1 MIQGLKAIR
10 KIQSVDG
17 HSLGLIEIP
26 LEMENVETADS
37 ILMPQEA
44 VERGYD
50 LSTAKTQSGE
60 PLFTS
65 DEIQRLYL
73 RLIRGVKSIEN
84 GYILADIPNAQ
95 SRQEAYLAQQHGMK
109 QAVTQL
115 EQIRIPVLNEV
126 NRENKGVEAV
136 KLSQEVGQS
145 IVSLPTTKGDKEK
158 AVYVA
163 PLAENQPK
171 NYVLTAELGKDDL
184 AVEINQALQGKYK
197 FKLFQE
203 KLYLFDD
210 KLRYYRKLSQN
221 RLDYLVN
228 AEFGEIIKKTG
239 NPGIYRTVQSFLTK
253 EASLV
258 VPESYAIPDEYFIFR
273 DMIVNT
279 LTWKTWPNDGSIFI
293 TNALQAKYN
302 PSALCP
308 NFDDFVANVAGR
320 DNALT
325 ALIWETLGYLFSHDV
340 SAKTFFVF
348 FGVKDTGKS
357 LLAKVIEYIVGCE
370 ATTHLSLND
379 FGGRFDV
386 AELCGAHLNICADLP
401 ATPISTDS
409 VGKIKA
415 FTGNDGIRSDVKNK
429 EAISFMPT
437 AHLLFATNNPL
448 TLAVKDVAFEERM
461 VQIPFNNP
469 VPKHRQKAH
478 LFEEL
483 IEEADGICA
492 KALKAY
498 VDLRS
503 RAYRFSSL
511 SYGRVKGVLD
521 TNAIFKDLIAEY
533 YEITERPE
541 DMVPIP
547 KVYELFADF
556 CVKNQIG
563 LNLSI
568 AQFSAQ
574 LRAFLGDSCGHAKRR
589 CDGFKNPVNMVTGL
603 RLKLNEGR
611 G

>member
-1 MIQGLKAIR
+1 MKAGISAIR
-10 KIQSVDG
+10 RIASSDG
-17 HSLGLIEIP
+17 KVEGTIMIP
-26 LEMENVETADS
+26 VEMEALEPIDKVLLPE
-37 ILMPQEA
+37 EA
-44 VERGYD
+44 VRKGYD
-50 LSTAKTQSGE
+50 LYTAKTASGE
-60 PLFTS
+60 RIFADREVLKLTS
-65 DEIQRLYL
+65 ALAQGMPKFEKGH
-73 RLIRGVKSIEN
+73 LILEV
-84 GYILADIPNAQ
+84 PNRE
-95 SRQEAYLAQQHGMK
+95 SRQEAYIAEKNGMK
-109 QAVTQL
+109 PAITQFM
-115 EQIRIPVLNEV
+115 QICVPLTEAEEKENSSVEPNILAK
-126 NRENKGVEAV
+126 RESA
-136 KLSQEVGQS
+136 L
-145 IVSLPTTKGDKEK
+145 VSLPQTRDNAK

-163 PLAENQPK
+163 PPENQPK
-171 NYVLTAELGKDDL
+171 NYIINAEQDKEDL
-184 AVEINQALQGKYK
+184 AVKINQALLGRYK

-203 KLYLFDD
+203 KLYIFDD
-210 KLRYYRKLSQN
+210 NFKYYRKLSQN
-221 RLDYLVN
+221 RLDYLIN
-228 AEFGEIIKKTG
+228 THFGESIKKTG
-239 NPGIYRTVQSFLTK
+239 NPGVYRVVQSFLTK

-258 VPESYAIPDEYFIFR
+258 VPEEYCVPDEYFVFKDVIL
-273 DMIVNT
+273 NT
-279 LTWKTWPNDGSIFI
+279 LAWQIWPNDGRIFV
-293 TNALQAKYN
+293 TNALRANYK
-302 PSALCP
+302 PSAVCP
-308 NFDDFVANVAGR
+308 VFDEFIANVTDR
-320 DNALT
+320 DNVLT
-325 ALIWETLGYLFSHDV
+325 ALIWESLGYLFSHDM
-340 SAKTFFVF
+340 SAKAFFVF

-357 LLAKVIEYIVGCE
+357 LLAKVIEYIVGHE

-429 EAISFMPT
+429 EAISFIPT

-492 KALKAY
+492 KALNAYVNLRSKAY
-498 VDLRS
+498 Q
-503 RAYRFSSL
+503 FSNL

-521 TNAIFKDLIAEY
+521 TNAIFKDFISEY

-547 KVYELFADF
+547 RVYELFVDF
-556 CVKNQIG
+556 CVKAQIG
-563 LNLSI
+563 LNLPI
-568 AQFSAQ
+568 TQFSAQ
-574 LRAFLGDSCGHAKRR
+574 LRAYLGDSCGHAKRR

-603 RLKLNEGR
+603 RLKLSGGR